1 MSQAPRPAPYDSYSI
16 LAFNALH
23 ICVELIAKMLS
34 LSLSLRSSL
43 PITLWE
49 TFYQKW
55 PFGPDV
61 KWLCQCAVAVQAVPV
76 FMSSIAIG
84 AIAADRYRAVVH
96 SDR

>member
-1 MSQAPRPAPYDSYSI
+1 MR
-16 LAFNALH
+16 LLH
-23 ICVELIAKMLS
+23 PFSFHLF
-34 LSLSLRSSL
+34 RSSL

-61 KWLCQCAVAVQAVPV
+61 KWLCQCVVAVQAVPV

-84 AIAADRYRAVVH
+84 VIAADRYRAVVH